1 MRKIVLTVLII
12 MSAQLINAQIN
23 AITDTGDEVILY
35 TDGTWQ
41 YLNDS
46 IIENSEISIN
56 NKEFIKDAK
65 STFLV
70 KSKKLNI
77 GIWMNPKSWSF
88 TKGTDNDAFEFQ
100 FQKKGDDL
108 YAMLI
113 SEKIQIPIE
122 TLKGIAIENAK
133 GAAPDI
139 KLTKEEYRNINGIQV
154 LMLQMSGTIQGMRFT
169 YYGYYYSNSNGTI
182 QLLAYTGENLFNDYQ
197 NDIELFLN
205 GFVEY

>member
-1 MRKIVLTVLII
+1 
-12 MSAQLINAQIN
+12 
-23 AITDTGDEVILY
+23 
-35 TDGTWQ
+35 
-41 YLNDS
+41 
-46 IIENSEISIN
+46 
-56 NKEFIKDAK
+56 
-65 STFLV
+65 
-70 KSKKLNI
+70 
-77 GIWMNPKSWSF
+77 MNPKSWSF

-100 FQKKGDDL
+100 FQKKGGDL